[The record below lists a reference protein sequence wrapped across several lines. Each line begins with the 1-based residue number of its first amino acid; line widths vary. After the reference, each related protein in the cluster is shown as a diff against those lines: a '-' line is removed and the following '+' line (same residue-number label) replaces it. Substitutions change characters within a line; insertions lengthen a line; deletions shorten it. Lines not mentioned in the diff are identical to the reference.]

1 MLYQTNH
8 EFLSYIRDNTKDTED
23 GGQTFEVEAIPVPFT
38 FRLQNGTTKEI
49 VLNLPENFGDR
60 ISKGEPDWTKVSKW
74 VQEVMIYGVAP
85 SQRGTL
91 HGSIAALL
99 MGLNQNNEYAHH
111 YFRVATLIK
120 VKQDAKEDKAIFCE
134 YLALKNIFEGNIGA
148 AIIFLQQMKTYLTEM
163 MDHVGLGDDLS
174 QKVVTTNVKMD
185 GSEES
190 VEHDMNEDKYIT
202 VCNYLRDK
210 NQWAE
215 NMITKF
221 TVGAFEG
228 VNGLCHYDR
237 QHYLHSAM
245 LIIYNKMVSMA
256 LNGVEKE
263 GMEKINGLAHLKEE
277 WGSIPL
283 GQEADWKDAL
293 MAICASGVDE
303 FLYQCIDDLMDAH
316 NCANYKEMRKDLK
329 ENRSWDNYL
338 PFGSN
343 FFTTPRDPRML
354 QVNKA
359 FTSQCE
365 FRSQVC
371 NHINDIK
378 RSFIWDTYPNENKD
392 DIEVITVE

>member
-1 MLYQTNH
+1 MLYKTNH
-8 EFLSYIRDNTKDTED
+8 EFLTYIRDNTKETED
-23 GGQTFEVEAIPVPFT
+23 GGTTFEVEAIPVPMTVRFG
-38 FRLQNGTTKEI
+38 NGTSKEL

-60 ISKGEPDWTKVSKW
+60 ISKTEPDWYKVSKW
-74 VQEVMIYGVAP
+74 VQDVMTYGVAP

-91 HGSIAALL
+91 HGSLAALL

-111 YFRVATLIK
+111 YFRVATLIN
-120 VKQDAKEDKAIFCE
+120 VKEDAKEDKAIFCE

-148 AIIFLQQMKTYLTEM
+148 AIVFLQQIKTYLTEM
-163 MDHVGLGDDLS
+163 MDHVGLGDNLS

-190 VEHDMNEDKYIT
+190 TEHDMNEDKYIT

-210 NQWAE
+210 NKWAE
-215 NMITKF
+215 SMITKF

-245 LIIYNKMVSMA
+245 LIIYNKMVSMG
-256 LNGVEKE
+256 LSGVEKNGE
-263 GMEKINGLAHLKEE
+263 QVAGLAKLKET
-277 WGSIPL
+277 WGSQE
-283 GQEADWKDAL
+283 GQEADWDHAL
-293 MAICASGVDE
+293 MGIIASGVDE
-303 FLYQCIDDLMDAH
+303 FLYENIDALMTPD
-316 NCANYKEMRKDLK
+316 NCANYKEMREDLK

-359 FTSQCE
+359 FTSQAE

-378 RSFIWDTYPNENKD
+378 RSFIWDTYPSENKD
-392 DIEVITVE
+392 DIEVMSVTE